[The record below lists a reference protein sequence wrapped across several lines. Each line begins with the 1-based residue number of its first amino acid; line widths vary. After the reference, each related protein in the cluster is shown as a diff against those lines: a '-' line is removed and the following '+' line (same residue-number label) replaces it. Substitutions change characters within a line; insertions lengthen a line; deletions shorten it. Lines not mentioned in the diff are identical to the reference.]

1 MDKGDT
7 LMYIICTPNL
17 SRVIKVSEQADMPK
31 IIKELK
37 KEKGTKRLQIFCR
50 AGEIEKYLKDKKIL

>member
-1 MDKGDT
+1 
-7 LMYIICTPNL
+7 MYIICTPNL